1 MESAA
6 REEQST
12 QLRNVATASLVGT
25 MIEWYDYFIFGTA
38 AALVFGQL
46 FFPNSTPLAGTL
58 ASFATFSVGFFV
70 RPVGSIIFGHFGD
83 RIGRKNMLILTLIMM
98 GAATFIIGLLPT
110 AATIGVWAPILL
122 VAMRIL
128 QGLGV
133 SGEWGGA
140 VLLAA
145 EYAPERQRGFYGSFP
160 QVGNSI
166 GLLLATGSFALLSLL
181 PEEQFLAW
189 GWRVPFLASIV
200 LVGVGLWIRLRI
212 METPIFRDMQQ
223 SQSESEA
230 GFPIVEVIRDH
241 YKSVLAAIGVRI
253 SNDTQG
259 YIVIVFSVSY
269 VTETLGMA
277 SGVSTSAIAIAAF
290 FAIFVGFISGRLSDR
305 VGRRPILAV
314 LTVLIMAFAFPFF
327 WLIGTKTLA
336 LIYLAYVVMYSI
348 GNIGTYAIQ
357 ASLLPELFPTRV
369 RYTGTAFS
377 YNMTSVVAGG
387 IAPFIATA
395 LVAWAGGAF
404 WPVVRYLWAV
414 CLITL
419 ITLVFLSETSR
430 ESLTDVQP
438 IERTGAVGGA
448 RTGQGS

>member
-12 QLRNVATASLVGT
+12 QLRKVATASLVGT

-58 ASFATFSVGFFV
+58 ASFATFAVGFFV

-140 VLLAA
+140 VLLTA

-160 QVGNSI
+160 QVGNCI

-189 GWRVPFLASIV
+189 GWRVS
-200 LVGVGLWIRLRI
+200 
-212 METPIFRDMQQ
+212 
-223 SQSESEA
+223 S
-230 GFPIVEVIRDH
+230 
-241 YKSVLAAIGVRI
+241 
-253 SNDTQG
+253 
-259 YIVIVFSVSY
+259 
-269 VTETLGMA
+269 
-277 SGVSTSAIAIAAF
+277 
-290 FAIFVGFISGRLSDR
+290 
-305 VGRRPILAV
+305 
-314 LTVLIMAFAFPFF
+314 
-327 WLIGTKTLA
+327 
-336 LIYLAYVVMYSI
+336 
-348 GNIGTYAIQ
+348 
-357 ASLLPELFPTRV
+357 
-369 RYTGTAFS
+369 
-377 YNMTSVVAGG
+377 
-387 IAPFIATA
+387 
-395 LVAWAGGAF
+395 
-404 WPVVRYLWAV
+404 
-414 CLITL
+414 
-419 ITLVFLSETSR
+419 
-430 ESLTDVQP
+430 
-438 IERTGAVGGA
+438 
-448 RTGQGS
+448 